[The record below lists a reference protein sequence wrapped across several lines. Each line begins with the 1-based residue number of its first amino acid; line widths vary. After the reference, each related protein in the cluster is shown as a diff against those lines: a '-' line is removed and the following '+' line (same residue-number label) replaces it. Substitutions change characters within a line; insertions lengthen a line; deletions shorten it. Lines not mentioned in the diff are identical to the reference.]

1 MHIFEIKTED
11 QYKTG
16 NIYYWLLWVYELDF
30 SENLSIAI
38 LEILNLFLS
47 EYSNIFIEI
56 IQNQVFSSLR
66 PNL

>member
-47 EYSNIFIEI
+47 EHFAVSI
-56 IQNQVFSSLR
+56 
-66 PNL
+66 